1 MRRKTIKK
9 NFWFSYEEDK
19 QLKYLSSILNL
30 SESNTIRKLLYET
43 QIKESPPKEFYD
55 AIDKINKIGVN
66 INQLTRLAN
75 SRIITCVDLEGTKK
89 ELQKLWQSLNL
100 LTTKSI

>member
-1 MRRKTIKK
+1 MKKKDRIEIRVTPEEKMLITLKSKQANQSISEFLIKSSVENKVVVINDLTQMTTELRR
-9 NFWFSYEEDK
+9 
-19 QLKYLSSILNL
+19 
-30 SESNTIRKLLYET
+30 
-43 QIKESPPKEFYD
+43 
-55 AIDKINKIGVN
+55 IGNN

-89 ELQKLWQSLNL
+89 ELQKIWQSLNL

>member
-1 MRRKTIKK
+1 MKKTDRIEIRVTPEEKMLITLKSKQANQSISEFLIK
-9 NFWFSYEEDK
+9 
-19 QLKYLSSILNL
+19 SST
-30 SESNTIRKLLYET
+30 E
-43 QIKESPPKEFYD
+43 
-55 AIDKINKIGVN
+55 NKIVVINDLPQMTTELRRIGNN

>member
-1 MRRKTIKK
+1 MKKTDRIEIRVTPEEKMLITLKSKQANISISEFLIK
-9 NFWFSYEEDK
+9 
-19 QLKYLSSILNL
+19 SSTN
-30 SESNTIRKLLYET
+30 
-43 QIKESPPKEFYD
+43 
-55 AIDKINKIGVN
+55 NKIVVIKDIPQMTTELRRIGNN